1 MYNANKPTADE
12 LPTTRQ
18 LIRSTIIAFA
28 AAIVILVTIVL
39 PAEYAIDPTGIGRA
53 IGLAEMGE
61 IKSQLAA
68 EKAADDAMDAA
79 PATPAAPGNQ
89 SSVLGRILGAIV
101 GTAHAQ
107 EAPTWRNEETFT
119 LEPGASAEFKLV
131 MDEGM
136 RAEYEVV
143 VEGGRVNFDLHAHG
157 SGLSITYEKA
167 RGSTGS
173 EGSFDATFP
182 GEHGW
187 FFRNRDAGPV
197 TVTLRTRGDYTEF
210 KAY

>member
-1 MYNANKPTADE
+1 MYNAKKPTADE
-12 LPTTRQ
+12 LPTSRQ
-18 LIRSTIIAFA
+18 LIRSTIIALA
-28 AAIVILVTIVL
+28 AAVVILLTVVL

-61 IKSQLAA
+61 LKQQLAA
-68 EKAADDAMDAA
+68 EKAADDAMDNASPEA
-79 PATPAAPGNQ
+79 IPALGDQ
-89 SSVLGRILGAIV
+89 SSLLGRVVGLFIGA
-101 GTAHAQ
+101 AQAQ
-107 EAPTWRNEETFT
+107 EAWRNEETFT

-131 MDEGM
+131 MNEGM
-136 RAEYEVV
+136 NAEYEVI

-157 SGLSITYEKA
+157 SGLSITYERG

-173 EGSFDATFP
+173 KGSFDTTFA

-187 FFRNRDAGPV
+187 FFRNRDASPV

-210 KAY
+210 KTY